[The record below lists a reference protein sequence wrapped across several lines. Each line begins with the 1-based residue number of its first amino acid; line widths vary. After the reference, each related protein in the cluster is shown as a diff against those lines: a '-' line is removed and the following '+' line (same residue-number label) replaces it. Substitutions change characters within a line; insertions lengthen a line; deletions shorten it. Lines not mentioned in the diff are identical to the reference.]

1 MQQKALGMIETKGLV
16 AAIEAADAAV
26 KAASVELAAYELVT
40 GGLVT
45 VHVLGDV
52 AAVQAAVDA
61 GAAAAGRVGQVV
73 SVHVIPRPDA
83 DVYRIIP
90 PPVGGAPVSEAASG
104 APAAATVQPEVP
116 GTTSQVKAPTTAVP
130 TGTPAAVNL
139 GELEKLPVKELRRRA
154 REFQVLGLSS
164 REITFGTRIELLS
177 AIKQY
182 LQKGGN

>member
-16 AAIEAADAAV
+16 AAIEGADAAV

-45 VHVLGDV
+45 VHVLGEV

-90 PPVGGAPVSEAASG
+90 PPVGGAPASEAASG
-104 APAAATVQPEVP
+104 APAAA
-116 GTTSQVKAPTTAVP
+116 P

-154 REFQVLGLSS
+154 RDLGGLGLSS
-164 REITFGTRIELLS
+164 REITFGTKTELLS